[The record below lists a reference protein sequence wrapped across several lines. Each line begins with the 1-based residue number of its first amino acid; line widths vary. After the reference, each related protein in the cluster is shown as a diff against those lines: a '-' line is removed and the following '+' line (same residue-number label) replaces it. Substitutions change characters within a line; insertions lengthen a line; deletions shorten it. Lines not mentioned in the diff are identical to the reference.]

1 MRLYMTKKERDELRS
16 LQSTFLS
23 ILSDEHASAEGKR
36 TASEQ
41 VFALSGAL
49 MSPLLP
55 SGIVRNV
62 LMIGFIAIGIL
73 AFLTPYK
80 WLFLSFF
87 VALAYS
93 PRVVGELSVL
103 SGRVQR
109 INETSRQ

>member
-1 MRLYMTKKERDELRS
+1 MRFYMTKKEQDELRS

-23 ILSDEHASAEGKR
+23 VLSDERASAEEKR
-36 TASEQ
+36 TASEH
-41 VFALSGAL
+41 VFALAGAL

-55 SGIVRNV
+55 TGVIRNA
-62 LMIGFIAIGIL
+62 LMFGFVAVGIL

-87 VALAYS
+87 VALAIS

-103 SGRVQR
+103 SGRKQR
-109 INETSRQ
+109 INATRTQ